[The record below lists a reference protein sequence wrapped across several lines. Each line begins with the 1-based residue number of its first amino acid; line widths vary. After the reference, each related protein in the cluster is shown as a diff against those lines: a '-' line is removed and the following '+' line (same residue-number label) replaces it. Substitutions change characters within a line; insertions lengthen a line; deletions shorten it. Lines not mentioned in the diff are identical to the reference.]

1 MVISKYICTPGMPL
15 IRRCLLAFVS
25 LCLALGLA
33 QTATAAD
40 AQLTVADGVVVKF
53 GAGANAQKP
62 GSGLWVRGQLR
73 TGSGVVF
80 TSEHDSTAGTSV
92 RSNSSSTP
100 AAADW
105 LGVFLSD
112 EVKPANISINGLT
125 LRYAGGT
132 QNVPPALAN
141 AGAALN
147 LKGGSFVFSDLRLER
162 SPVGL
167 WVTGQGSPQIQSSRI
182 VGNGIGLRSSLMATP
197 TITQSSLAENTSY
210 GVLNDS
216 PQSVVQAANNWWG
229 HPTGPR
235 DSVGN
240 PSGQGSRV
248 STGVAYQP
256 YLTLDPSGKPG
267 PTMTLSFAGQALSAG
282 ATLRNAGELVLSA
295 YSAKG
300 VTQLEAYV
308 DGVPVAGGS
317 YGASPAPS
325 TEASPVEARGVVR
338 FENLS
343 NGAHT
348 IAAIARDPE
357 GGITTINVPFT
368 LDMQRPG
375 AAAIT
380 SPLNGATVTSS
391 FLNFAGTAEPW
402 SNVQVTLNGQVIGQL
417 YAADG
422 SGNFAGSVQ
431 LPAEGAYSLQARA
444 VNARG
449 DGPFSAAVA
458 VSYVLPPPTVTFLSP
473 SDQAIVRGVVN
484 VQVSAIDV
492 SGISQVQIQADTAAG
507 PVVLGTLNSAP
518 WMVVWN
524 TGALPDGNYTLT
536 ATATSVS
543 GKSAQARRVVQVQQ
557 VPPPPPAPVMP
568 YGTRALNVTPALSFG
583 EQPIIITGQVATTDS
598 SAQSVPNASLKLVLR
613 VQGFERR
620 ITLVSDASGQFSYS
634 FVPQSND
641 AGTYSVYVVHPDDS
655 TYASRPAAGQFT
667 INRLSFNY
675 SQYKLN
681 AIRGQATP
689 VQLQVRASAGT
700 GAKAVRWV
708 AQAADQPSGSLP
720 PGITLDLGQPID
732 VAAGTA
738 VPMTLTLKGS
748 EAAGATGTI
757 ILKAFA
763 QESGTTPRAEL
774 RLDYQLHEATP
785 GLSPSPSLV
794 EIGVKQGE
802 SASGVVT
809 VTNKG
814 LAAAQAVKA
823 TLLTSAGGTPPNWV
837 RLASS
842 SDIGNLDIGQSTSLQ
857 IVASPGAEISD
868 GYYQYELRI
877 NAENDAGGKVPV
889 TIAVAQSGE
898 GGVRFKLVD
907 IYTNTLDKNGQ
918 LIPGLAGATIKLQNE
933 ALTAD
938 IRSLTSNEQGI
949 AEATNLAPGNYRW
962 RVSAPGHTDAG
973 GRVQVRAGLTASE
986 RVFLDSQLISVEFS
1000 VTETTIKD
1008 EYHITLEATYQ
1019 TQVPAPV
1026 VLMEPASI
1034 NLPDMQVGE
1043 EITGE
1048 ITVSNYGLVRA
1059 DDLQFTLPKTDQ
1071 NYRYEFF
1078 GEMPKE
1084 LAAKSRVVI
1093 PYRITAIAPIKSG
1106 VVLNDTTKLLP
1117 LATGYSPSIQVQ
1129 QAIRNLLTT
1138 GKSAAVPREKA
1149 DAVAK
1154 AASCS
1159 SYGASACVNFKF
1171 TCAAGDTGTASFC
1184 VNISRLFGGSCTAPS
1199 GGGTGSGGTGGGG
1212 PGGWGGGGPGGAG
1225 GSLFTFITKCPP
1237 GGCSRCA
1244 GGGAGPGSGPGP
1256 GGPGPGPGG
1265 PGPGGPGPGGP
1276 GPGGPGPGGPGPG
1289 GPGPGPGGCTG
1300 AWCGF
1305 KPGYGPYGPYGDPP
1319 ASPPK
1324 SPGNPNPAPEP
1335 PPSDLDNNQKPDS
1348 NDGPFGRC
1356 R

>member
-1 MVISKYICTPGMPL
+1 MFSMMVMTKYMGALGMRL
-15 IRRCLLAFVS
+15 VRRCMLAFVS
-25 LCLALGLA
+25 LWFALGLV
-33 QTATAAD
+33 QTVAAAD

-53 GAGANAQKP
+53 GAGASADKP
-62 GSGLWVRGQLR
+62 SSGLWVRGQLR

-80 TSEHDSTAGTSV
+80 TSEHDSTAGTPV

-125 LRYAGGT
+125 VRYAGGN
-132 QNVPPALAN
+132 QNVPPALDN
-141 AGAALN
+141 ASAALN
-147 LKGGSFVFSDLRLER
+147 LRGGSFVFSGLRLER
-162 SPVGL
+162 SSTGL
-167 WVTGQGSPQIQSSRI
+167 RVTGQGSPLIQSSRI
-182 VGNGIGLRSSLMATP
+182 IGNSIGLYSSSGATP
-197 TITQSSLAENTSY
+197 TITQSSLAENPYY
-210 GVLNDS
+210 GVLNES

-229 HPTGPR
+229 YPTGPKA
-235 DSVGN
+235 DAGN
-240 PSGQGSRV
+240 PLGQGSKV
-248 STGVAYQP
+248 SSGVAFQP
-256 YLTLDPSGKPG
+256 YLTVDPTGKPG

-308 DGVPVAGGS
+308 DGAWVVGGD

-325 TEASPVEARGVVR
+325 TEASPVDARGVVR
-338 FENLS
+338 FENRS
-343 NGAHT
+343 NGVHT
-348 IAAIARDPE
+348 IVAIARDPE
-357 GGITTINVPFT
+357 GGVTTINVPFT
-368 LDMQRPG
+368 LDMQLPV

-380 SPLNGATVTSS
+380 SPLNGATVTSPS
-391 FLNFAGTAEPW
+391 LSLAGTAEPW
-402 SNVQVTLNGQVIGQL
+402 SDVHVALNGKLIGQL
-417 YAADG
+417 YAAD
-422 SGNFAGSVQ
+422 STGNFAGSVQ
-431 LPAEGAYSLQARA
+431 LPAEGTHSLQARA
-444 VNARG
+444 INARG

-458 VSYVLPPPTVTFLSP
+458 VSYVQPPPTVTFLSP
-473 SDQAIVRGVVN
+473 SDQAIVRGMVN
-484 VQVSAIDV
+484 VQVSAIDA
-492 SGISQVQIQADTAAG
+492 SGISQVQIQADTATG
-507 PVVLGTLNSAP
+507 PVVLGTLTSAP
-518 WMVVWN
+518 WMLEWN

-568 YGTRALNVTPALSFG
+568 YGTRALNVTPTLSFG

-598 SAQSVPNASLKLVLR
+598 SAQIVPNASLKLVLR

-823 TLLTSAGGTPPNWV
+823 SLLTPTGGTPPNWV

-857 IVASPGAEISD
+857 IVASPGADISD

-889 TIAVAQSGE
+889 TIAVAQSGQ

-938 IRSLTSNEQGI
+938 IRSLTSNDQGI
-949 AEATNLAPGNYRW
+949 AEATSLAPGNYRW

-1171 TCAAGDTGTASFC
+1171 TCAAGDTSTGGYC
-1184 VNISRLFGGSCTAPS
+1184 LNISRLFGGNCGASGPGSTWS
-1199 GGGTGSGGTGGGG
+1199 GGGGGSG
-1212 PGGWGGGGPGGAG
+1212 GGWGGQ
-1225 GSLFTFITKCPP
+1225 
-1237 GGCSRCA
+1237 
-1244 GGGAGPGSGPGP
+1244 GGGASGGSSLPLSPACAPGCKCAGAPGAGSGPGGGSGGNGGNGGNGPPPPNCP
-1256 GGPGPGPGG
+1256 GGG
-1265 PGPGGPGPGGP
+1265 
-1276 GPGGPGPGGPGPG
+1276 
-1289 GPGPGPGGCTG
+1289 
-1300 AWCGF
+1300 
-1305 KPGYGPYGPYGDPP
+1305 
-1319 ASPPK
+1319 
-1324 SPGNPNPAPEP
+1324 
-1335 PPSDLDNNQKPDS
+1335 
-1348 NDGPFGRC
+1348 
-1356 R
+1356 